1 MTVREHRI
9 RACMLPQKKEKERSE
24 HACMLLVGYIFDQWK
39 VCISVI
45 VQLNKVNLLNCGVI
59 TLGLIGSSML
69 LGLVWLYILF
79 ATGPHMALGAP
90 QEQELARLA
99 R

>member
-1 MTVREHRI
+1 MESVHQRDRPIKQSQLTQLRRNNVGSDRI
-9 RACMLPQKKEKERSE
+9 L
-24 HACMLLVGYIFDQWK
+24 HVVGP
-39 VCISVI
+39 
-45 VQLNKVNLLNCGVI
+45 GR
-59 TLGLIGSSML
+59 